1 MKLLAG
7 ICAAGQS
14 RRMGFDKLSTP
25 PSLHSPDTLL
35 RRAVSAAH
43 GQPFVVA
50 LPPETH
56 PYHRA
61 RRDLLRPHDPCLV
74 VGDAETGLSA
84 TLKALAR
91 YAIDREVDG
100 LAILMADMPFITA
113 SHLETLATLFE
124 TFGTT
129 RIVRAQCQSG
139 REGYPVIFPA
149 ALLPEF
155 ETLSGDDGVQVLL
168 ERHGV
173 KRMEMPSESPCL
185 HVNTPEDWR
194 QM

>member
-1 MKLLAG
+1 MKLLTG

-14 RRMGFDKLSTP
+14 ERMGFDKLSTA

-35 RRAVSAAH
+35 SRAVSAAR
-43 GQPFVVA
+43 GTDFIVA

-61 RRDLLRPHDPCLV
+61 RRELLRPHDPVLIV
-74 VGDAETGLSA
+74 KNAAEGVAT

-91 YAIDREVDG
+91 HAIEAHYDG

-113 SHLETLATLFE
+113 THLETLVILFE
-124 TFGTT
+124 TFDGS
-129 RIVRAQCQSG
+129 RIVRAQCQNG
-139 REGYPVIFPA
+139 RMGYPVIFPA
-149 ALLPEF
+149 AVLPDF
-155 ETLSGDDGVQVLL
+155 ETLTGEQGIQSLL
-168 ERHGV
+168 ERHGE
-173 KRMEMPSESPCL
+173 KRVQIASDAPCW

>member
-1 MKLLAG
+1 
-7 ICAAGQS
+7 
-14 RRMGFDKLSTP
+14 MGFDKLSTP

-43 GQPFVVA
+43 GHPFIVA
-50 LPPETH
+50 LPSENH

-61 RRDLLRPHDPCLV
+61 RRDLLRPHDPFLV
-74 VGDAETGLSA
+74 AGDTEADLSD
-84 TLKALAR
+84 TFKALAR
-91 YAIDREVDG
+91 YALEREVDG

-113 SHLETLATLFE
+113 SHLETLVNLFE
-124 TFGTT
+124 TFGES

-139 REGYPVIFPA
+139 CEGYPVIFPA
-149 ALLPEF
+149 IILPEF
-155 ETLSGDDGVQVLL
+155 EDLSGDEGMQNLL
-168 ERHGV
+168 QRHGV
-173 KRMEMPSESPCL
+173 KRMEMPSEAPCL